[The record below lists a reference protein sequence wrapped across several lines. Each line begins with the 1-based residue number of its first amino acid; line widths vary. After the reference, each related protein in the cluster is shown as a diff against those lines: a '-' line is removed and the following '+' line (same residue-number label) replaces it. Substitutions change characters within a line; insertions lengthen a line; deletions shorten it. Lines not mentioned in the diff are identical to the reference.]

1 MRMLRTIVVMTV
13 IALATTPVRAE
24 ELPREWQLVFGC
36 LAKEGFVNEV
46 HFRLRDTLE
55 HVSGDYA
62 PFRDAFRRCRE
73 QVLKVMAAEKAEP
86 GKKK

>member
-1 MRMLRTIVVMTV
+1 MRTLRKLAVMTV
-13 IALATTPVRAE
+13 IALATTSVRAE

-55 HVSGDYA
+55 HVSGDYGT
-62 PFRDAFRRCRE
+62 FRDAFRRCRE
-73 QVLKVMAAEKAEP
+73 QVLKEVAAIGTTRKQ
-86 GKKK
+86 